1 MVNTHSLSIAH
12 TVTLCYAGTSNE
24 VLLALV
30 EIKSLLQV
38 HSVLQ
43 LDRFTYTEG
52 KVTRK
57 NDPLAHL
64 FSRSVKAE
72 YGALQ
77 GNKCWCLLTNA
88 ILPSSTVI
96 GSHLFKWE
104 WAEYVHLLGFEEIN
118 DVKNGLPLWKPIEWA
133 FDTSRLCFTFDKTFD
148 KFIAK
153 IMDPS
158 ILTKKLVDIGQEKMG
173 TDWKSPPFPLKNLTF
188 QDIDNRALE
197 FDPGRPLRPYKRVL
211 NFQARQARTYA
222 IRRGWQPASWDFED
236 YLTEGMDLSERLKI
250 WYNSMH

>member
-1 MVNTHSLSIAH
+1 MSTAH
-12 TVTLCYAGTSNE
+12 CDALCYAGTSDE

-43 LDRFTYTEG
+43 LDRFVYTEG

-57 NDPLAHL
+57 NDPLAQL

-77 GNKCWCLLTNA
+77 GNKCRCLLTNA
-88 ILPSSTVI
+88 VLPSSTVI
-96 GSHLFKWE
+96 GFHLFKWE
-104 WAEYVHLLGFEEIN
+104 WSEYVHLLGFDDID

-133 FDTSRLCFTFDKTFD
+133 FDTSRLSFTFDKTLD

-153 IMDPS
+153 VMDSS
-158 ILTKKLVDIGQEKMG
+158 ILTKRLVDIGQEKMG
-173 TDWKSPPFPLKNLTF
+173 TDWKWPPFPLKNLTF
-188 QDIDNRALE
+188 QDIDSRALE
-197 FDPGRPLRPYKRVL
+197 FDPGRPLRAYKRVL
-211 NFQARQARTYA
+211 NLQARQARTYA
-222 IRRGWQPASWDFED
+222 IRLAASFMG
-236 YLTEGMDLSERLKI
+236 L
-250 WYNSMH
+250 

>member
-1 MVNTHSLSIAH
+1 MFT
-12 TVTLCYAGTSNE
+12 C
-24 VLLALV
+24 
-30 EIKSLLQV
+30 
-38 HSVLQ
+38 
-43 LDRFTYTEG
+43 LD
-52 KVTRK
+52 
-57 NDPLAHL
+57 
-64 FSRSVKAE
+64 
-72 YGALQ
+72 
-77 GNKCWCLLTNA
+77 
-88 ILPSSTVI
+88 
-96 GSHLFKWE
+96 
-104 WAEYVHLLGFEEIN
+104 FEEIN

-133 FDTSRLCFTFDKTFD
+133 FDTSRSCFTFDKTFD

-153 IMDPS
+153 VMDPS

-173 TDWKSPPFPLKNLTF
+173 TDWKLPPFPLKNLTF

-236 YLTEGMDLSERLKI
+236 YLTEGMDLSEKLKI

>member
-1 MVNTHSLSIAH
+1 MVVSAHAWIVALDCTTFGKHSLLSIAH
-12 TVTLCYAGTSNE
+12 CDALCYAGTSDE

-38 HSVLQ
+38 HSALQ
-43 LDRFTYTEG
+43 LDRFMYTEG
-52 KVTRK
+52 KVTCK
-57 NDPLAHL
+57 NDPLAEL
-64 FSRSVKAE
+64 FRRSVKTE

-77 GNKCWCLLTNA
+77 GRKCWCLLTNA
-88 ILPSSTVI
+88 VLPSSTVI
-96 GSHLFKWE
+96 SSHLFKWE
-104 WAEYVHLLGFEEIN
+104 WSEHVHLLGFDDIN

-153 IMDPS
+153 VMDPS
-158 ILTKKLVDIGQEKMG
+158 ILTKKLVDIGQEMMG
-173 TDWKSPPFPLKNLTF
+173 PAWKWPPFPLTNLTF
-188 QDIDNRALE
+188 QDIDSRALE

-222 IRRGWQPASWDFED
+222 IRHG
-236 YLTEGMDLSERLKI
+236 
-250 WYNSMH
+250 

>member
-1 MVNTHSLSIAH
+1 LSTGH
-12 TVTLCYAGTSNE
+12 CDTLCYAGTSNE
-24 VLLALV
+24 VLTALA
-30 EIKSLLQV
+30 EIKGLLEV
-38 HSVLQ
+38 HGVLQ
-43 LDRFTYTEG
+43 MDKFMYTEG
-52 KVTRK
+52 KITRK
-57 NDPLAHL
+57 TDPGAQL
-64 FSRSVKAE
+64 FCRHVKTR

-77 GNKCWCLLTNA
+77 GSKCWCLLTNA
-88 ILPSSTVI
+88 ALPSSTVI

-104 WAEYVHLLGFEEIN
+104 WSEHVHLLGFEDVN
-118 DVKNGLPLWKPIEWA
+118 DVRNGLPLWKPLEWA
-133 FDTSRLCFTFDKTFD
+133 FDTSRLCFTFDKNSE

-173 TDWKSPPFPLKNLTF
+173 SDWKSPPYPLQKLTF
-188 QDIDNRALE
+188 QDIDNRPLE
-197 FDPGRPLRPYKRVL
+197 FEPGRPLRPYKRVL

-236 YLTEGMDLSERLKI
+236 YLTEGMDLTEKLKI

>member
-1 MVNTHSLSIAH
+1 MSTAH
-12 TVTLCYAGTSNE
+12 CDTLCNAGTSHDE
-24 VLLALV
+24 LLLALV

-43 LDRFTYTEG
+43 LDRFMYTEG
-52 KVTRK
+52 KVTRR
-57 NDPLAHL
+57 NDPLVQF
-64 FSRSVKAE
+64 FSRDVKAE

-77 GNKCWCLLTNA
+77 GRDCWCLLTND

-104 WAEYVHLLGFEEIN
+104 WSEYVHLLGFGDIN
-118 DVKNGLPLWKPIEWA
+118 DVRNGLPLWKPIEWA
-133 FDTSRLCFTFDKTFD
+133 FDTSRLCFTFDKTSD

-153 IMDPS
+153 VMDPS
-158 ILTKKLVDIGQEKMG
+158 ILTKKLVDIGREKMG
-173 TDWKSPPFPLKNLTF
+173 AVEWKQPPFRLKNLTF
-188 QDIDNRALE
+188 QDIDSRALE

-236 YLTEGMDLSERLKI
+236 YLTEGMELSEKLKI